1 MYRTQFWSSYV
12 YIWYTMSIFMVYG
25 WFKCIRIFFHLKPFH
40 NSICMFFARYPEE
53 PLTISINP
61 VTKHHTSNY
70 WIYVVSDILC
80 IISGILLF
88 SVEKYF
94 WRGAYYSY
102 CFLTIFL
109 IRFLNLLSEWV
120 VSILVT
126 NQWHILYLILIS

>member
-1 MYRTQFWSSYV
+1 MVSACPN
-12 YIWYTMSIFMVYG
+12 IHLHLAHICYTMSKVY
-25 WFKCIRIFFHLKPFH
+25 WWWMMMIQMYTPQFLPQLLKPFH
-40 NSICMFFARYPEE
+40 NSLMFFARIPEE
-53 PLTISINP
+53 TL
-61 VTKHHTSNY
+61 VTKQLSNY

-126 NQWHILYLILIS
+126 NQWHILCLILIS